1 MPRRKK
7 NGQSPGRLPD
17 GGANERGNLG
27 QNTGYPLQQGYGGGM
42 SSNFPPNTVKDE
54 IVRSMQEMFSHL
66 DPEVIYIVLSE
77 CDFKVEHAMDSLLEL
92 SVAAEDTVPA
102 PPSVSGFERTA
113 AALLAPQHFSE
124 PSKPSQKPSSPPCS
138 NLLTEELDLL
148 IDQELETLAAQHDV
162 GEEHQSTKYLSS
174 GASLSSSFCPPP
186 LPQQALPELLQSSL
200 DHGSREPSAERLGPE
215 GHFIEHKSGASS
227 PLDQL
232 STWEQK
238 NTEGQQPV
246 LDFRHLTTETSGNTP
261 KLALDLAASGRPSA
275 FQVYKKEDLTHTLSE
290 SVPKHWNLEAPVF
303 SPRMHGNQMPA
314 FITPVAHTHSYWS
327 APYLIHGPLS
337 QAPLKPSATIPKSWA
352 QPAPP
357 QLPARNSR
365 LRLEG
370 KVLVLLRGAP
380 GSGKSTLARALLQ
393 NNPGGVVLS
402 TDDYFTHNGE
412 YNFDPTVLGEAHEWN
427 HKRAKEAFEKGN
439 NPIIID
445 NTNMQGWEMKPYVAQ
460 ALKHDYKV
468 LFKEPDTW
476 WKYKPKELTFM
487 PMINVCKRLTMPAY
501 LFCSFR
507 LASSE
512 APCPD
517 LVGQPRLAE
526 GCQTSTSQ
534 RFSSLPDVSSVGF
547 SGDVGMPREG
557 SPESTESLNLHLGE
571 KPTDSLEASDE
582 NDDMNLGEL
591 DSDLDAQL
599 ERNHPVLEQRMPDCI
614 VESVMNEDQCGDEIP
629 VAFAES
635 IGQRVKRER
644 PSRRMEPA
652 DLVKDTNQVDSMT
665 KVKEMIREEKVKRF
679 EVVRYEEEK
688 VTPKTMNFVG
698 DWPCEG
704 PLMQR
709 EARKRERY
717 EVHGMEDEDA
727 CQEASVYEKAIRA
740 QPGPDVT
747 EVQKLLDLIQTGRK
761 RNKNTINVSRGDLPD
776 CVLDWKAAASCIG
789 QESRIDDSDGFKIEN
804 EGPNEE
810 ERNTTEP
817 ETADL
822 NSANKENPTS
832 ALATDLLYSSKTL
845 ESNLCNSDTGS
856 HSTED
861 EATPHVD
868 MSKCTENDRE
878 TAAEAD
884 CTYMSEMCQSPVCE
898 GSVETE
904 SSPSIGGGLEGKL
917 RQGRRS
923 GKQCKLALTFTQNCP
938 LSVDCPNSTASLQ
951 PPLADTGCF
960 TQTEPQDFALLWRL
974 NRQTNPDDSAD
985 SVATGDI
992 RVLYGDSSRFVPEL
1006 SSAVCAADAVHPSG
1020 HREVPYRVVHEKG
1033 TQLEEKELGLTQNR
1047 LESLRVLSRHFRL
1060 VSFDTLE
1067 DLYDKCSQDIEWTTN
1082 LLLDSGERFFRDE
1095 DGEEEDGQAHINDT
1109 SDLCAASCQAVES
1122 SSYPNMLD
1130 EDYPEDWPKEK
1141 PFMLEVETQQSTS
1154 VTVGESEESQN
1165 NIDVSDSGGA
1175 AVLVTNHPDAIPDSE
1190 KAPETDL
1197 SVPESVKERERSDSA
1212 EPKAI
1217 SESDQERGA
1226 WGGSSDNA
1234 IIEMSGAKIED
1245 EIANMEEMNRLLWAE
1260 LEELEREEREEKQ
1273 RGEETRGR
1281 HHLDIQSVELKL
1293 PTELALQ
1300 LTELFGFQPRNMDLN
1315 LAKLLHQKWKE
1326 TIQES
1331 QRQAALSFHLL
1342 QESSVHWGDS
1352 QTGKTGSR
1360 DQTQSANVLISTDE
1374 YTSAGSHPEPRGP
1387 MPIMDHWNA
1396 SRPLVS
1402 LREIMEEE
1410 QALQNNLE
1418 KTRKS
1423 RADLDQ
1429 RNGAALLK
1437 EKQLYALFPTI
1448 DRHFLQD
1455 IFRDHNYSLTEA
1467 ELFLR
1472 SLLNEEPVK
1481 TVVAPEAPRSDHHR
1495 PASKEREKV
1504 FTTQDTE
1511 DPDYEDFRAEAR
1523 LQRSRQLESFAKA
1536 AEAYKQGRK
1545 EVASFYAQQG
1555 HLHSQRM
1562 REANHRAAVQ
1572 IFERVNSSLLPSNI
1586 LDLHGLHVNEAL
1598 EHLAQVLLDK
1608 TKECEQGLC
1617 RPQLSVITG
1626 RGNRSQGGVARIRPA
1641 VIDYLTNKHYRY
1653 ARTHTQDMLHAL
1665 HVHLHPHFLVSLHLS
1680 GSLSQSRVLCW
1691 SL

>member
-1 MPRRKK
+1 
-7 NGQSPGRLPD
+7 
-17 GGANERGNLG
+17 
-27 QNTGYPLQQGYGGGM
+27 
-42 SSNFPPNTVKDE
+42 
-54 IVRSMQEMFSHL
+54 
-66 DPEVIYIVLSE
+66 
-77 CDFKVEHAMDSLLEL
+77 
-92 SVAAEDTVPA
+92 
-102 PPSVSGFERTA
+102 
-113 AALLAPQHFSE
+113 
-124 PSKPSQKPSSPPCS
+124 
-138 NLLTEELDLL
+138 
-148 IDQELETLAAQHDV
+148 
-162 GEEHQSTKYLSS
+162 
-174 GASLSSSFCPPP
+174 
-186 LPQQALPELLQSSL
+186 
-200 DHGSREPSAERLGPE
+200 
-215 GHFIEHKSGASS
+215 
-227 PLDQL
+227 
-232 STWEQK
+232 
-238 NTEGQQPV
+238 
-246 LDFRHLTTETSGNTP
+246 
-261 KLALDLAASGRPSA
+261 
-275 FQVYKKEDLTHTLSE
+275 
-290 SVPKHWNLEAPVF
+290 
-303 SPRMHGNQMPA
+303 
-314 FITPVAHTHSYWS
+314 
-327 APYLIHGPLS
+327 
-337 QAPLKPSATIPKSWA
+337 
-352 QPAPP
+352 
-357 QLPARNSR
+357 
-365 LRLEG
+365 
-370 KVLVLLRGAP
+370 
-380 GSGKSTLARALLQ
+380 
-393 NNPGGVVLS
+393 
-402 TDDYFTHNGE
+402 
-412 YNFDPTVLGEAHEWN
+412 
-427 HKRAKEAFEKGN
+427 
-439 NPIIID
+439 
-445 NTNMQGWEMKPYVAQ
+445 
-460 ALKHDYKV
+460 
-468 LFKEPDTW
+468 
-476 WKYKPKELTFM
+476 M

-591 DSDLDAQL
+591 DSELDAQL

-614 VESVMNEDQCGDEIP
+614 VELVMNEDQCGDEIP

-688 VTPKTMNFVG
+688 VTPKTMNFVE

-717 EVHGMEDEDA
+717 EVHGREYEDA
-727 CQEASVYEKAIRA
+727 CQEASVYEKAIRAQPA

-747 EVQKLLDLIQTGRK
+747 EVQKLLDLIQTGVATVSTCSSHSPFLSLSSGEGSEREDEADGSSEESHSSRSNSKERK

-845 ESNLCNSDTGS
+845 ESNVCNSDTGS

-904 SSPSIGGGLEGKL
+904 SSPSIGGGQEGKL

-938 LSVDCPNSTASLQ
+938 LSVDCPNSTAQNPDSCRSGSAGETTFNANTTLDLKPNLDLSKSEASLQ

-1130 EDYPEDWPKEK
+1130 EDHPEDWPKEK
-1141 PFMLEVETQQSTS
+1141 PFMLEVETQQSPS
-1154 VTVGESEESQN
+1154 VTVSESEESQN

-1175 AVLVTNHPDAIPDSE
+1175 AVLVANHPDAIPDSE

-1300 LTELFGFQPRNMDLN
+1300 LTELFG
-1315 LAKLLHQKWKE
+1315 
-1326 TIQES
+1326 
-1331 QRQAALSFHLL
+1331 
-1342 QESSVHWGDS
+1342 
-1352 QTGKTGSR
+1352 
-1360 DQTQSANVLISTDE
+1360 
-1374 YTSAGSHPEPRGP
+1374 
-1387 MPIMDHWNA
+1387 
-1396 SRPLVS
+1396 
-1402 LREIMEEE
+1402 
-1410 QALQNNLE
+1410 
-1418 KTRKS
+1418 
-1423 RADLDQ
+1423 
-1429 RNGAALLK
+1429 
-1437 EKQLYALFPTI
+1437 
-1448 DRHFLQD
+1448 
-1455 IFRDHNYSLTEA
+1455 
-1467 ELFLR
+1467 
-1472 SLLNEEPVK
+1472 PVG
-1481 TVVAPEAPRSDHHR
+1481 V
-1495 PASKEREKV
+1495 
-1504 FTTQDTE
+1504 
-1511 DPDYEDFRAEAR
+1511 DP
-1523 LQRSRQLESFAKA
+1523 
-1536 AEAYKQGRK
+1536 
-1545 EVASFYAQQG
+1545 
-1555 HLHSQRM
+1555 
-1562 REANHRAAVQ
+1562 
-1572 IFERVNSSLLPSNI
+1572 
-1586 LDLHGLHVNEAL
+1586 
-1598 EHLAQVLLDK
+1598 
-1608 TKECEQGLC
+1608 
-1617 RPQLSVITG
+1617 
-1626 RGNRSQGGVARIRPA
+1626 GN
-1641 VIDYLTNKHYRY
+1641 
-1653 ARTHTQDMLHAL
+1653 
-1665 HVHLHPHFLVSLHLS
+1665 
-1680 GSLSQSRVLCW
+1680 
-1691 SL
+1691 